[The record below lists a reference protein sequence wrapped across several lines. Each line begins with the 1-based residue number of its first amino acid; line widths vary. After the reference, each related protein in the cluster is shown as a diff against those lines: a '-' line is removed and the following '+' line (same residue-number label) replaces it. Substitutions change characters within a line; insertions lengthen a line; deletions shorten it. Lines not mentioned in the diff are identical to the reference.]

1 MRTLMTVFLA
11 LLAVGSGG
19 YFVPTLV
26 AHCRQHHNAGMIFFL
41 NLLFG
46 WTIIGWII
54 ALLWA
59 CSQVRGGFDYRY
71 GYAPA

>member
-1 MRTLMTVFLA
+1 MIVFLA

-26 AHCRQHHNAGMIFFL
+26 AYCRQHHNAGLIFFL

-46 WTIIGWII
+46 WTIIGWVI
-54 ALLWA
+54 ALFWA
-59 CSQVRGGFDYRY
+59 CSHVRGGFDYRY
-71 GYAPA
+71 ATA